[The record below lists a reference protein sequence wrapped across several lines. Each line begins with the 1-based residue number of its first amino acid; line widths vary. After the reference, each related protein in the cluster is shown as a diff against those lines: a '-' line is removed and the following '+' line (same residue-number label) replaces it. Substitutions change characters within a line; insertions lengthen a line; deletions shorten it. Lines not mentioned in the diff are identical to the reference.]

1 MVPSAIA
8 TGLVLTNPYR
18 VPAVS
23 VSPPQQWVLTDDLAV
38 DTLSD
43 GAVVI
48 VDPHQII
55 RCLDLRCAATTGH
68 GLPCLGGAPMTSI
81 PGGGEG
87 CSIEAPLSAATVR
100 PDGTVVALL
109 RGKHNDVR
117 LMWCR
122 LTLDYH
128 TGELFLGGCP
138 ATGCPDPALHAVNR
152 GQTYNPRTVAT
163 APRAVVA
170 ATSHGPV
177 AVRVDPETDLATVIM
192 CEDIA
197 CGAHHQLSLTSPPG
211 EPLLATDHAGTAFTV
226 SAGPQG
232 QMGLVRLPREPG
244 TRPTIT
250 YLAGRPG
257 ADAIAVTMG
266 GDDRPRILL
275 RDRTGIVMVTCAQS
289 YCDS

>member
-122 LTLDYH
+122 LTAN
-128 TGELFLGGCP
+128 EMCEWGGADSLYQMP
-138 ATGCPDPALHAVNR
+138 SPWEVWSLAVA
-152 GQTYNPRTVAT
+152 AT
-163 APRAVVA
+163 ADGGVVA
-170 ATSHGPV
+170 A
-177 AVRVDPETDLATVIM
+177 VI
-192 CEDIA
+192 A
-197 CGAHHQLSLTSPPG
+197 PG
-211 EPLLATDHAGTAFTV
+211 TEPD
-226 SAGPQG
+226 QG
-232 QMGLVRLPREPG
+232 QVLVLRCARLPAAI
-244 TRPTIT
+244 RP
-250 YLAGRPG
+250 
-257 ADAIAVTMG
+257 
-266 GDDRPRILL
+266 
-275 RDRTGIVMVTCAQS
+275 
-289 YCDS
+289 